1 VSSEGPAPPDPVS
14 PFGTFVQHG
23 VQLRE
28 SWSRHRSAHAPEAD
42 RPRKGARVRAHTF
55 SLLLHPVFKFTFALV
70 HARCGVCKVFRP
82 HDATDADELARALHV
97 DVQDALHQLA
107 QRLNRLLLQSLIP
120 QSVKPQATLTDADYQ
135 ELVEFAFQQGNL
147 AQSARDIILQIV
159 NLDRRSVKDAARDAK
174 AGRVDLIDEGLAA
187 ALGAGLE
194 FEDEQAHL
202 VVDIGGGTTNI
213 AILAS
218 GGVVSSVSVPA
229 AGNSMDE
236 AIQDYLRMRYAVQ
249 LGERTA
255 ERVKR
260 ELGLASRTEPGDRT
274 EMEMEV
280 VGKQLANGMALPI
293 TINSREV
300 RGAIEPVLAEII
312 AAVRRVIED
321 SKPEVTADI
330 YYSGVTLTGGG
341 ALLTGM
347 AERLQS
353 DLNLRVSVPDD
364 PLTTVALGAGRLLGD
379 PERLQR
385 AALRLDVPAWEDA
398 EKLVVNW

>member
-1 VSSEGPAPPDPVS
+1 MGILSGFFSEDLAIDLGTVNTIVYAPTQGVVLNEPSVLALHKYSREVLSVGSQALKLLGREPNDTEVHRPIRRGAIDNFEIS
-14 PFGTFVQHG
+14 QMFLRALISRVQHNDHPKRSHLVIG
-23 VQLRE
+23 VPGSSTPLE
-28 SWSRHRSAHAPEAD
+28 
-42 RPRKGARVRAHTF
+42 
-55 SLLLHPVFKFTFALV
+55 
-70 HARCGVCKVFRP
+70 
-82 HDATDADELARALHV
+82 
-97 DVQDALHQLA
+97 
-107 QRLNRLLLQSLIP
+107 
-120 QSVKPQATLTDADYQ
+120 
-135 ELVEFAFQQGNL
+135 
-147 AQSARDIILQIV
+147 
-159 NLDRRSVKDAARDAK
+159 RRSVKDAARDAK

-218 GGVVSSVSVPA
+218 GGVVSSISVPA
-229 AGNSMDE
+229 AGNAMDE
-236 AIQDYLRMRYAVQ
+236 AIQDYLRMRYAAHI
-249 LGERTA
+249 GERTA

-260 ELGLASRTEPGDRT
+260 ELGLAWQTESGERT
-274 EMEMEV
+274 EMELEV
-280 VGKQLANGMALPI
+280 IGKQLANGMALPL

-312 AAVRRVIED
+312 SAVRRVIED
-321 SKPEVTADI
+321 AKPEVTADI

-341 ALLTGM
+341 ALLSGM
-347 AERLQS
+347 AERLQN

-364 PLTTVALGAGRLLGD
+364 PLTTVALGAGRLLGE